1 MTGAGRTTLG
11 RAQNALPRG
20 RCMKPKD
27 DPKKSTSKA
36 DAQEKETLI
45 AVEMKERTGSF
56 QAIPLRIDAQ
66 GGSF

>member
-1 MTGAGRTTLG
+1 
-11 RAQNALPRG
+11 
-20 RCMKPKD
+20 MKPKD